1 MRKLVALCL
10 VLFSAC
16 AQPPSISDQ
25 LAVTLNAYE
34 TTTPAPTA
42 AQPDGLISS
51 FETPIP
57 TPTPYA
63 YTIASGDTLSEIAQ
77 KLNVSLDALLA
88 ANPNVDPNALPIG
101 HTILIPSS
109 PSNPAGES
117 TPTPLPLPVKQ
128 ISCRPQVDGG
138 MWCFILILNDSEFF
152 AEDFSA
158 QVTLIDSGGKTLASQ
173 RAYPPLNILPPNT
186 ALPLSVFFAPGI
198 PSNATPQVR
207 ILTGIQLLP
216 GDARYLPATIQ
227 NTLVQ
232 VDGSGLSAQAAGR
245 VLLASSSSAAKVVWV
260 AAVAYDLQGEV
271 VGVRRW
277 ESSSGLPA
285 GGSLPFSFMIAS
297 IGGKI
302 ERVDFAVEA
311 RP

>member
-1 MRKLVALCL
+1 
-10 VLFSAC
+10 
-16 AQPPSISDQ
+16 
-25 LAVTLNAYE
+25 
-34 TTTPAPTA
+34 
-42 AQPDGLISS
+42 
-51 FETPIP
+51 
-57 TPTPYA
+57 
-63 YTIASGDTLSEIAQ
+63 
-77 KLNVSLDALLA
+77 
-88 ANPNVDPNALPIG
+88 
-101 HTILIPSS
+101 
-109 PSNPAGES
+109 
-117 TPTPLPLPVKQ
+117 
-128 ISCRPQVDGG
+128 
-138 MWCFILILNDSEFF
+138 MWCFILNLHDSEFF